1 MDDIPEALLNDAILG
16 LVRLQELDK
25 ELDVL
30 RRHAAKIGPQRE
42 AVAVRRAALLAQHAH
57 SKKNLIDAQVQ
68 KKNLE
73 MDIDTKDQVIRKS
86 SGELN
91 SVKSNDAY
99 KVLLTQIEAAKKEK
113 SAIEDQV
120 LVLMETI
127 DGLQKA
133 AKSVEA
139 EHQRQ
144 CAALDAEDA
153 ALNEQEAADKSQAE
167 AKHAEREAFAAGLP
181 NAARERYDSIQ
192 RGRPGFQAVVPFQDM
207 ICGGCHTGLTA
218 SLLNEV
224 MKGKELVACES
235 CSRLLYIPPKPAD
248 TAVPQ

>member
-1 MDDIPEALLNDAILG
+1 MNEAILG

-25 ELDVL
+25 ALDAL
-30 RRHAAKIGPQRE
+30 RQHAAKIAPRRA
-42 AVAVRRAALLAQHAH
+42 AVAARRAALVAQHES
-57 SKKNLIDAQVQ
+57 SKKTLTDAQVQ

-99 KVLLTQIEAAKKEK
+99 KALLTQIDAAKKEK

-127 DGLQKA
+127 DALQKSAKA
-133 AKSVEA
+133 ADA
-139 EHQRQ
+139 EHQTQR
-144 CAALDAEDA
+144 AALDAEDA
-153 ALNEQEAADKSQAE
+153 ALNAEEAEDQSKAD
-167 AKHAEREAFAAGLP
+167 AKQGERDSYAAGLP
-181 NAARERYDSIQ
+181 RAARERYESIQ
-192 RGRPGFQAVVPFQDM
+192 RGRPGFLAVVPLQDM
-207 ICGGCHTGLTA
+207 ICGGCRTRLTA

-224 MKGKELVACES
+224 MKGKDLVACES

-248 TAVPQ
+248 AAVPQ

>member
-1 MDDIPEALLNDAILG
+1 MNDAIRG

-25 ELDVL
+25 ELDAL
-30 RRHAAKIGPQRE
+30 RQHASKIGPKRE
-42 AVAVRRAALLAQHAH
+42 AVAARRAALQAQHEN
-57 SKKNLIDAQVQ
+57 SKKALTDAQVQ
-68 KKNLE
+68 KKTLE
-73 MDIDTKDQVIRKS
+73 MDIDGKDQVVRKS

-99 KVLLTQIEAAKKEK
+99 KALLTQIDAAKKEK

-133 AKSVEA
+133 AKTADA
-139 EHQRQ
+139 EHQKQR
-144 CAALDAEDA
+144 ADLDAEDA
-153 ALNEQEAADKSQAE
+153 ALNAEESADKASADLKQAE
-167 AKHAEREAFAAGLP
+167 RDAFAAGLP
-181 NAARERYDSIQ
+181 AAVRERYESIQ
-192 RGRPGFQAVVPFQDM
+192 RGRSGFQAVVPLQGM
-207 ICGGCHTGLTA
+207 ICGGCRTGLTA

-224 MKGKELVACES
+224 MKGKDLIACDS

-248 TAVPQ
+248 AAAPH